1 MRSPIPLVRTLLLNN
16 APVSAA
22 LGGTRIWANE
32 IPQGTAR
39 PAIRL
44 VEVSGAPVGET
55 LDRTTEPW
63 DRRFS
68 VECQG
73 DSSVQADDLAEKVLE
88 ALDGFSG
95 VADGLDVQ
103 ALRVVSD
110 AFVYEDTLRVILRI
124 IDFRIVYGNET

>member
-1 MRSPIPLVRTLLLNN
+1 MKSPIPLVRTILLNDIYVT
-16 APVSAA
+16 AIIGADRV
-22 LGGTRIWANE
+22 WANE

-44 VEVSGAPVGET
+44 IEISGQPIGET

-63 DRRFS
+63 ERRFS

-73 DSSVQADDLAEKVLE
+73 NTSASADDLAERALH

-95 VADGLDVQ
+95 IAGGFDVQ
-103 ALRVVSD
+103 AMRVISD
-110 AFVYEDTLRVILRI
+110 ALLYEDTIRAVLRV
-124 IDFRIVYGNET
+124 IDFRIVYGNAT